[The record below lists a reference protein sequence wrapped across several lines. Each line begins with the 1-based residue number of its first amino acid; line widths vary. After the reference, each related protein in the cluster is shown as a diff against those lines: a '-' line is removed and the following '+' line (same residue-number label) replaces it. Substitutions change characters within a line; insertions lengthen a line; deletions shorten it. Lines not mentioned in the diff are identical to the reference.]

1 MNITNYFL
9 ACVLSLQLCPS
20 LCNPM
25 DCSQPG
31 SSLHGILQS
40 RILEW
45 ISMPSSRGSY
55 QPRVWT
61 QLFFFFFCIAPGGSN
76 GRESTCNVGDLGLIP
91 GLGRSPGEGN
101 SYPLQYS
108 GLENSMDCIAQ
119 GVTKSRTRLSNF
131 TISQKNFLEVELPGT
146 SAFLKLLLPG
156 ATNLILMVQTQIFTT
171 EDPLVSRTPPWGTW

>member
-1 MNITNYFL
+1 MCCHFSCVQVFVTQWTVASQAPLFMGFSSQEYWSGFPCLPPGDLTNPGFE
-9 ACVLSLQLCPS
+9 PS
-20 LCNPM
+20 FF
-25 DCSQPG
+25 
-31 SSLHGILQS
+31 
-40 RILEW
+40 
-45 ISMPSSRGSY
+45 
-55 QPRVWT
+55 
-61 QLFFFFFCIAPGGSN
+61 FFFFFCIAPGGSN

-108 GLENSMDCIAQ
+108 GLESSMDCIAQ
-119 GVTKSRTRLSNF
+119 GVTKSRTRLSDF

-171 EDPLVSRTPPWGTW
+171 EDPLVSRTPP